1 MYEQVDFQFRY
12 QPGSASPYALLLRYL
27 QPRKRRDKQSNTLL
41 PDDSSEFPKEQ
52 MILWALSAFWYPLA
66 CKALGSLT
74 DAELKQKAR
83 NAIYHL
89 QQQINYLIQVFG
101 LDSQDFVFPAS
112 GTQLNGGGN
121 KSERT
126 ASEIGLE
133 PSNTSVPT
141 APFSTPGSQAKDD
154 IEPLTPTLVL
164 TRKQDDE
171 ALDEAFDN

>member
-27 QPRKRRDKQSNTLL
+27 QPKKRRGKQSNIRSS
-41 PDDSSEFPKEQ
+41 DDTGEFPKEQ

-66 CKALGSLT
+66 CKALGKMT
-74 DAELKQKAR
+74 EAELKQKAR

-89 QQQINYLIQVFG
+89 QQQINYLIQAFG

-112 GTQLNGGGN
+112 GSYLNGGES
-121 KSERT
+121 KSDLT
-126 ASEIGLE
+126 TSQMTFGTKTLE
-133 PSNTSVPT
+133 PATLDATSSFE
-141 APFSTPGSQAKDD
+141 AQEEL
-154 IEPLTPTLVL
+154 EPLTSTLAL
-164 TRKQDDE
+164 TRNEDDA

>member
-12 QPGSASPYALLLRYL
+12 QPGSTSPYALLLRYL

-41 PDDSSEFPKEQ
+41 PDDSAEFPKEQ

-66 CKALGSLT
+66 CKALGNLSE
-74 DAELKQKAR
+74 AELKQKAR

-101 LDSQDFVFPAS
+101 LDSQDFGFPVS

-121 KSERT
+121 KGERT
-126 ASEIGLE
+126 GSEIVFEKALTSMPTTPFTTPDSKASEGSEQLR
-133 PSNTSVPT
+133 
-141 APFSTPGSQAKDD
+141 STLA
-154 IEPLTPTLVL
+154 L
-164 TRKQDDE
+164 TRSEDDA